1 MDTQPAGGQR
11 IIDAI
16 WSVGVMLD
24 YTHRIAGSI
33 TPEILDWRPQ
43 SPKGDFF
50 FSIGEQVKHITDTR
64 VYVADM
70 LSGRPANYQ
79 RWAGDYPGRDEPWQ
93 FRDGSYDEIM
103 ERLEF
108 SRGLLQPWIEQDFSA
123 MLLPTEGTRQSY
135 EQQLAGLREKGEDT
149 AMLEAKGPGT
159 LASAILFLVSHE
171 NGHRAV
177 LQTMLRLAGADVER
191 LA

>member
-1 MDTQPAGGQR
+1 MTTQAANDPR

-24 YTHRIAGSI
+24 YTHRIAGYV
-33 TPEILDWRPQ
+33 TPELIDWRPD
-43 SPKGDFF
+43 SPKGDYF
-50 FSIGEQVKHITDTR
+50 FSIGEQLKHITDTR
-64 VYVADM
+64 VYAVEM
-70 LSGRPANYQ
+70 LSGEKIDYK
-79 RWAGDYPGRDEPWQ
+79 RWAGDYPGRDEAWQ
-93 FRDGSYDEIM
+93 FRDGSFEEIM

-108 SRGLLQPWIEQDFSA
+108 SRQLVQPWIEMSFSA
-123 MLLPTEGTRQSY
+123 MLLPTEGTRRSY
-135 EQQLAGLREKGEDT
+135 EEQLAGLKEKGEDT

-159 LASAILFLVSHE
+159 LASTILFLVAHE